1 MAQKRERRPRQ
12 GAAADASRQE
22 HRQNS
27 STHARWARNAAEL
40 LEQLGRPGTRVR
52 YKVDLV
58 PLLGA
63 VADDRFGGAALELA
77 AAARRSA
84 FGEGARIAG
93 CWCCTGDWT
102 HKRALVAFAVVDF
115 VDFRGGL
122 LAGLC
127 PACTFG
133 GQIGELLIQALGRDF
148 NVPRG
153 DLRMVHRGGRA

>member
-12 GAAADASRQE
+12 GAAADASCLER
-22 HRQNS
+22 RQNS
-27 STHARWARNAAEL
+27 STQARWARNAKEL
-40 LEQLGRPGTRVR
+40 LEELGRPGARIR
-52 YKVDLV
+52 YTVDLV

-63 VADDRFGGAALELA
+63 VADNRFGGAALELA

-84 FGEGARIAG
+84 FGEGAKIAG

-102 HKRALVAFAVVDF
+102 RKRALVAFVAVDF
-115 VDFRGGL
+115 VDLRGGL
-122 LAGLC
+122 LAGVC

-133 GQIGELLIQALGRDF
+133 GRIGELLIQALGRDF

-153 DLRMVHRGGRA
+153 DLRMVHQGGRA